1 MAKTVDQL
9 TAASSVDLADYLLAY
24 KVSGSAPFTRKATLA
39 QLKTGLTL
47 VKADVGLSNVDNTT
61 DANKPISSATQS
73 ALNAK
78 QATLVSGTSI
88 KTING
93 TTLLGSGDIA
103 VGGSVTPAA
112 LTKVDDTNVTLSL
125 GGAPST
131 SLLNATSITVGWS
144 GTLADGRIA
153 SASTWN
159 AKQAALVSGTNI
171 KTINGSSILGAGNLT
186 VSGGG
191 GSSNGELFISDLEDG
206 TNISGIGV
214 KQLLNTL
221 TNPTTAATYTNASAA
236 TKFPYAAAVYGTIDV
251 TTFTYDDV
259 VVMEAF
265 QKATLEDRWSMLK
278 STPNKTY
285 YYTKG
290 GFLIANEKATP
301 VSNVDSKIFIFD
313 MQGARFFYDGDVNVA
328 HTLFKKTVLLANLG
342 NALDRRWEFKNV
354 NIDGKTLKAGSKG
367 FEFCGGR
374 SCNFQN
380 IEIKN
385 FDTAFHGGSLLQTQ
399 FVELATSQCEVG
411 LLADLTLVSGATAA
425 QAVWQPILYNCR
437 FRGVTTTAIG
447 CIFEGVEHPRLYDV
461 GWEGSDML
469 HAVSYDNKG
478 NSVGKKITIINP
490 RCEINS
496 QGAGTFTGAA
506 FKFTGSDYHFIK
518 FEGAEIQNSTA
529 NFTLLDVES
538 KASPVMVVMVNC
550 FGNTSDNRWLLKS
563 TDNGGFVAWDFD
575 NVHLQGNPT
584 TAANVIDTATYPNIW
599 VGGVTPSRT
608 VKISPRTL

>member
-9 TAASSVDLADYLLAY
+9 TAAASLDLADYLLAY
-24 KVSGSAPFTRKATLA
+24 KVSGSAPFTRKATGT
-39 QLKTGLTL
+39 Q
-47 VKADVGLSNVDNTT
+47 VKAMLALTKSDVGLGNVDNTS
-61 DANKPISSATQS
+61 DANKPISSATQT

-78 QATLVSGTSI
+78 QDTLVSGTSI

-93 TTLLGSGDIA
+93 T
-103 VGGSVTPAA
+103 
-112 LTKVDDTNVTLSL
+112 SL
-125 GGAPST
+125 
-131 SLLNATSITVGWS
+131 
-144 GTLADGRIA
+144 
-153 SASTWN
+153 
-159 AKQAALVSGTNI
+159 
-171 KTINGSSILGAGNLT
+171 LGAGNLT

-191 GSSNGELFISDLEDG
+191 GGASVELFISDLEDG
-206 TNISGIGV
+206 VNISGIGA

-221 TNPTTAATYTNASAA
+221 TNPTTAATYTNVSAA
-236 TKFPYAAAVYGTIDV
+236 AKFPYSAAVYGTIDV

-265 QKATLEDRWSMLK
+265 QKATLEDRWTMLK

-290 GFLIANEKATP
+290 GFLIANVKASP

-313 MQGARFFYDGDVNVA
+313 MQGARFFYDGDVTVA

-469 HAVSYDNKG
+469 HAVRYDNKG

-490 RCEINS
+490 RCEINAS
-496 QGAGTFTGAA
+496 GAGKFTGAA

-518 FEGAEIQNSTA
+518 FEGAEIQNVTA

-538 KASPVMVVMVNC
+538 KASPVMVVMSNC
-550 FGNTSDNRWLLKS
+550 FGNTSNNRWLLKS

-584 TAANVIDTATYPNIW
+584 TAANVVDTATYPNIW